1 MSKIDL
7 INPLVR
13 RKIADV
19 RAHPEAFWSRE
30 AQRLHWFRYWHKVF
44 EWNYPERYRWFLGGE
59 TNLCYNALDRHVE
72 GGRGGAA
79 ALIYANERGERQ
91 VYTYAHLLR
100 EVKRL
105 AAALRG
111 MGVQKGDR
119 ITIYMPVS
127 PEAIMLM
134 LAAVRIG
141 AIHVVVFA
149 GFGAQALASRME
161 ASGSK
166 LLFTSDVTYR
176 KGKNVPLKGI
186 VDEAMTLGGEA
197 VERVVVLNRTGS
209 DIPMVEGRD
218 MTWEDFVAQGEEESD
233 AFTLMEANE
242 PAFIMATSGTTA
254 RPKLTVHCHGG
265 YGVWIMSTGDWL
277 FKLRPNDVWWA
288 TSDIGWIVGHSY
300 IVYAPLMVGA
310 ATIAY
315 EGALDYPG
323 PENFAQLIE
332 TFGVTGIFTAP
343 TAVRM
348 LMSYGADPLRQADLS
363 SLQRIVCAGEPLN
376 APAWEWL
383 QKHVLH
389 DTVPVIDHWWQTET
403 GGPVIGNP
411 YGLSMV
417 PIKPGSAAIPMPGI
431 EVGIVNLDGDELE
444 ANEKGILVLKKP
456 FPGLTSTL
464 WGEHDRYN
472 RDYWER
478 IPGQRVYF
486 TGDAAHVDED
496 GYVWFAGRAD
506 EVVNVAGHRIGT
518 VEVETA
524 LLTHPAVAEAGV
536 TGRPDEVRGEVLS
549 AFVVLKPGYEP
560 SDELK
565 QALRQAVR
573 STLGPI
579 AVIGEISFVNMLPK
593 TRSGKIMRRVLK
605 AVILD
610 KDPGDI
616 TTIEEVGSVEEA
628 RAAWEALKAQRSGQ

>member
-13 RKIADV
+13 RKITAV

-72 GGRGGAA
+72 AGRGGAA

-166 LLFTSDVTYR
+166 LLFTADVTYR

-197 VERVVVLNRTGS
+197 IEQVVVLNRTGS

-218 MTWEDFVAQGEEESD
+218 MSWEDFVARGAEQSD
-233 AFTLMEANE
+233 AFIPMEANE

-277 FKLRPNDVWWA
+277 FKLRPDDVWWA

-323 PENFAQLIE
+323 PENFAQIIE

-431 EVGIVNLDGDELE
+431 DIGIVNLDGEELE

-565 QALRQAVR
+565 QELRQAVR
-573 STLGPI
+573 NTLGPI

>member
-197 VERVVVLNRTGS
+197 IERVVVLNRTGS